1 MRQMLL
7 SFVLL
12 FAVVGESSLVGPAA
26 GRASASP
33 AAECSVSGIGTTAA
47 TADPSSGT
55 LRITA
60 ASCEGLA
67 LQASR
72 INLTSL
78 AVR

>member
-7 SFVLL
+7 RFVLL

-26 GRASASP
+26 ERASASP
-33 AAECSVSGIGTTAA
+33 AAECSISGIGTTAA

-55 LRITA
+55 LRIAA
-60 ASCEGLA
+60 ASCEGFA

-72 INLTSL
+72 IDLISFT
-78 AVR
+78 AR